1 MKNKKILWGAITLVP
16 LLAPFA
22 FVSCACNKK
31 EKKETKETEDQ
42 KLKKEIETKV
52 TNLKAKSE
60 LLKELGNF
68 QNTFNEKLDEILGSI
83 KDLNDLDLLRSI
95 LVGLDLVS
103 KFFNDENL
111 KVVAENFKNIT
122 TIYNSVKN
130 GKLPHEAKIKADYEK
145 LQELLTKDFFTNQN
159 EIATILASLQKVLDK
174 TIYGWTNGK
183 QIINIKFAVNGLLNP
198 TKLDT
203 IFGATGLNKRDEV
216 QGELEAI
223 LPKLDALLSKEFDKK
238 DDFAN
243 SEVQTLG
250 KEVATLFAKYFR
262 DITTKDF
269 SADLLKTTEKEFN
282 NAKNAFAAGNKFVMF
297 TTAVKSHPFQFWR
310 SEYTLID
317 YSRTLLRDYMSS
329 AYNIINV
336 ATKEENKGKKFD
348 HGATLTNADESKLTL
363 EFVLVNKILWDESTD
378 DHTTSVING
387 YDNFKFEITKK

>member
-1 MKNKKILWGAITLVP
+1 MKNKKILWGAITLAP

-52 TNLKAKSE
+52 TNLKAKGE

-68 QNTFNEKLDEILGSI
+68 QNTFNEKLDEILVSI
-83 KDLNDLDLLRSI
+83 KDLNDLDLLKGI

-103 KFFNDENL
+103 KFFNEENL

-130 GKLPHEAKIKADYEK
+130 GKLPHEIKIKADYEK
-145 LQELLTKDFFTNQN
+145 LQELLTKDFLANYD
-159 EIATILASLQKVLDK
+159 EITTILASLQKVLDK

-183 QIINIKFAVNGLLNP
+183 QITNIKFAVNSLLNP
-198 TKLDT
+198 NKLDA

-243 SEVQTLG
+243 SDVQTLG

-282 NAKNAFAAGNKFVMF
+282 EAKNAFAANNKFVMF
-297 TTAVKSHPFQFWR
+297 TSFAKSHPFQFWR
-310 SEYTLID
+310 SDYTLID

-378 DHTTSVING
+378 DHTTSVIDG
-387 YDNFKFEITKK
+387 YNNFKFEITKK

>member
-1 MKNKKILWGAITLVP
+1 MKNKKILWGVVTASP
-16 LLAPFA
+16 LLVPFA
-22 FVSCACNKK
+22 FVSCSCNKTK
-31 EKKETKETEDQ
+31 EKEKETEDQ

-68 QNTFNEKLDEILGSI
+68 QNTFNEKLDEILVSI
-83 KDLNDLDLLRSI
+83 KDLNDLDLLKGI

-103 KFFNDENL
+103 KFFNEENL
-111 KVVAENFKNIT
+111 KVVSENFKNIT

-145 LQELLTKDFFTNQN
+145 LQELLTKDFFTNQD

-183 QIINIKFAVNGLLNP
+183 QITNIKLAVNSLLNP

-243 SEVQTLG
+243 SDVQTLG

-269 SADLLKTTEKEFN
+269 NADLLKTTEKEFN
-282 NAKNAFAAGNKFVMF
+282 EAKNAFAAGNKFVMF
-297 TTAVKSHPFQFWR
+297 TTFAKSNPYQFWR
-310 SEYTLID
+310 SKYTLID

-348 HGATLTNADESKLTL
+348 HGATLTNVDESKLTL

-378 DHTTSVING
+378 DHTTSVIDG

>member
-1 MKNKKILWGAITLVP
+1 MKNKKILWGVVTASP
-16 LLAPFA
+16 LLVPFA
-22 FVSCACNKK
+22 FVSCSCNKTK
-31 EKKETKETEDQ
+31 EKEKETEDQ

-52 TNLKAKSE
+52 TNLKAKGE

-83 KDLNDLDLLRSI
+83 KDLNDLDLLKGI

-103 KFFNDENL
+103 KFFNEENL

-183 QIINIKFAVNGLLNP
+183 QITNIKFAVNSLLNP
-198 TKLDT
+198 NKLDA

-216 QGELEAI
+216 QAELEAI

-269 SADLLKTTEKEFN
+269 SVDLLKTTEKEFN
-282 NAKNAFAAGNKFVMF
+282 EAKNAFAAGNKFVMF
-297 TTAVKSHPFQFWR
+297 TTFAKSNPYQFWR
-310 SEYTLID
+310 SKYTLID

-378 DHTTSVING
+378 DHTTSVIDG

>member
-1 MKNKKILWGAITLVP
+1 MKNKKILWGVVTASP
-16 LLAPFA
+16 LLVPFA
-22 FVSCACNKK
+22 FVSCSCNKTK
-31 EKKETKETEDQ
+31 EKEKETEDQ

-52 TNLKAKSE
+52 TNLKAKGE

-68 QNTFNEKLDEILGSI
+68 QNTFNEKLDEILVSI
-83 KDLNDLDLLRSI
+83 KDLNDLDLLKGI

-103 KFFNDENL
+103 KFFNEENL

-130 GKLPHEAKIKADYEK
+130 GKLPHETKIKADYEK

-183 QIINIKFAVNGLLNP
+183 QITNIKFAVNSLLNP
-198 TKLDT
+198 NKLDA

-216 QGELEAI
+216 QAELEAI

-269 SADLLKTTEKEFN
+269 SVDLLKTTEKEFN
-282 NAKNAFAAGNKFVMF
+282 EAKNAFAVGNKFVMF
-297 TTAVKSHPFQFWR
+297 TTFAKSNPYQFWR
-310 SEYTLID
+310 SKYTLID

-348 HGATLTNADESKLTL
+348 NGATLTNVDESKLTL

-378 DHTTSVING
+378 DHTTSVIDG